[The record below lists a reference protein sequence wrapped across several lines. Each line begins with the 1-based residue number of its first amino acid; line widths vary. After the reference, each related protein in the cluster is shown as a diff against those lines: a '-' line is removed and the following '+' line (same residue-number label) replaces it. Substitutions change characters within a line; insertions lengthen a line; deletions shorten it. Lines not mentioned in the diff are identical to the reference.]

1 MKLNFALLFL
11 LIPSITFSAQLE
23 VGETL
28 LTNFGP
34 EFSDYDNYQPFSM
47 KEHNTYFQ
55 LWKSKTRGFSDHYA
69 INIGLLEGKTLKGFK
84 ASQDE
89 PADRTCKTHTSSKAK
104 EFLINGYKA
113 ITWNSKCVLGE
124 LTITSLQLAIIG
136 DDNFYHLRKLWKIPV
151 TNEKVIEWE
160 NLLSST
166 SVCNTTN
173 DKHICPSK

>member
-23 VGETL
+23 VGENL

-166 SVCNTTN
+166 SVCNKTN

>member
-23 VGETL
+23 VGENL

-160 NLLSST
+160 NLLSS
-166 SVCNTTN
+166 NWQL
-173 DKHICPSK
+173 HQH

>member
-23 VGETL
+23 VGENL

-113 ITWNSKCVLGE
+113 ITWNSKCVLDE

-136 DDNFYHLRKLWKIPV
+136 DENFYHLRKLWKIPV

>member
-23 VGETL
+23 VGENL

-113 ITWNSKCVLGE
+113 ITWNSKCVLDE

-136 DDNFYHLRKLWKIPV
+136 DENFYHLRKLWKIPV

-160 NLLSST
+160 NLLSTT
-166 SVCNTTN
+166 SVCNTTD

>member
-23 VGETL
+23 VGENL

-113 ITWNSKCVLGE
+113 ITWNSKCVLDE

-136 DDNFYHLRKLWKIPV
+136 DENFYHLRKLWKIPV

-166 SVCNTTN
+166 SVCNTTD

>member
-23 VGETL
+23 VGENL

-89 PADRTCKTHTSSKAK
+89 PADRTCKTHTSSKAN

>member
-1 MKLNFALLFL
+1 MKLNFALLVL
-11 LIPSITFSAQLE
+11 LIPSIAVAAELD
-23 VGETL
+23 VGENLITH
-28 LTNFGP
+28 FGP

-69 INIGLLEGKTLKGFK
+69 INIGLLGNKTLSDFK

-89 PADRTCKTHTSSKAK
+89 PADRTCKTHTSSNAK
-104 EFLINGYKA
+104 DLLINGYKA
-113 ITWNSKCVLGE
+113 ISWNSKCVLGE
-124 LTITSLQLAIIG
+124 LTITSLQLAIMG

-151 TNEKVIEWE
+151 TSEKVIEWE
-160 NLLSST
+160 NLLSRT

-173 DKHICPSK
+173 DKHICPSM

>member
-23 VGETL
+23 VGENL

-113 ITWNSKCVLGE
+113 ITWNSKCVLDE

-160 NLLSST
+160 NLLSTT
-166 SVCNTTN
+166 SVCNTTD

>member
-23 VGETL
+23 VGENL

-113 ITWNSKCVLGE
+113 ITWNSKCVLDE
-124 LTITSLQLAIIG
+124 LTITSLQLAISG

-166 SVCNTTN
+166 SVCNTTD

>member
-1 MKLNFALLFL
+1 VKLNFALLFL

-23 VGETL
+23 VGENL

-69 INIGLLEGKTLKGFK
+69 INKTLKGFK

-160 NLLSST
+160 TLLSST
-166 SVCNTTN
+166 SVCNTTD

>member
-23 VGETL
+23 VGENL

-89 PADRTCKTHTSSKAK
+89 PADRTCKTHTSSKDK
-104 EFLINGYKA
+104 EFLINGYEA
-113 ITWNSKCVLGE
+113 ITWNSKCVLDE

-160 NLLSST
+160 NLLSTT
-166 SVCNTTN
+166 SVCNTTD

>member
-23 VGETL
+23 VGENL

-113 ITWNSKCVLGE
+113 ITWNSKCVLDE

>member
-23 VGETL
+23 VGENL
-28 LTNFGP
+28 LTDFGP

-113 ITWNSKCVLGE
+113 ITWNSKCVLDE

-160 NLLSST
+160 NLLSTT
-166 SVCNTTN
+166 SVCNTTD

>member
-23 VGETL
+23 VGENL
-28 LTNFGP
+28 LTDFGP

-113 ITWNSKCVLGE
+113 ITWNSKCVLDE

>member
-23 VGETL
+23 VGENL

-69 INIGLLEGKTLKGFK
+69 ININPIEEKTLIGFK
-84 ASQDE
+84 VSQDE

-160 NLLSST
+160 NLLSTT
-166 SVCNTTN
+166 SVCNTTD

>member
-23 VGETL
+23 VGENL

-166 SVCNTTN
+166 SVCLSLI
-173 DKHICPSK
+173 HI

>member
-23 VGETL
+23 VDENL

-160 NLLSST
+160 NLLSTT
-166 SVCNTTN
+166 SVCNTTD